1 MFVDCTREGNEH
13 ACEAIAKIRYSLLA
27 EHCGLDEEEVP
38 ELLKRQGSMT
48 AMIDHSI
55 TEDGRNLIRYHP
67 PELNGAQEEVAE
79 SGMLDPERPDDMFE
93 PFAKGGLFR
102 KGSRLERA
110 RNRWKGKWRK

>member
-1 MFVDCTREGNEH
+1 M
-13 ACEAIAKIRYSLLA
+13 
-27 EHCGLDEEEVP
+27 P
-38 ELLKRQGSMT
+38 ELLKQQGSMT

-67 PELNGAQEEVAE
+67 PELNDVQEEVAE
-79 SGMLDPERPDDMFE
+79 SGILDPERPDDLFE
-93 PFAKGGLFR
+93 PFAKTGLFR